1 LRPAGRAWIGTVIAS
16 FFNAGVPKEFGVY
29 LSPRAHRPL
38 IMGRNGAVGAN
49 QPLATQAGL
58 EILRAGGNA
67 IDAAVAI
74 GLALG
79 VVEPG
84 MSGLGGDG
92 FYQVFTAADG
102 VARCWNATGAAPHA
116 ATPERFRARG
126 MAVRGPLSVST
137 PGLLAGLGAM
147 HTAQGTLPWSR
158 LCAPAISLAR
168 EGFAVSHHYR
178 YFAGDVRQFLAADP
192 RSRAVFLGGMDEGVP
207 PLGGLILQA
216 DLARTLEE
224 IAADGA
230 ATFYRGALAV
240 RLTAGMRDAGVL
252 VDGGDLAGCEPEEQ
266 APISVRYR
274 GFQVTQT
281 PPNSTGFTMLQ
292 ALKIV
297 ERFDLAALDP
307 VQRIHVLVEAKKRA
321 FVDRERFGTDPR
333 FGEVPLDR
341 LLSDAYADACAAAI
355 DMNRAADLALASP
368 EAAAGDTTYFAV
380 VDGWGNAVS
389 GIQSLNSGFG
399 SGVTAGDTGV
409 LLNNRM
415 AYWHL
420 ADGHAN
426 RLVPGKRVRHTMNAP
441 MVFKDDKLWAVEGT
455 PGADHQVQINLQVLT
470 SMMDLD
476 ADPQC
481 ALESPRWTSS
491 QSGQGANW
499 PHDGDGRLTIEDGFG
514 DDVLSGLARLGHRLN
529 RVGPLAG
536 PCSVQAIRVL
546 DNGVRMAGSDPR
558 RDGWAGAY

>member
-1 LRPAGRAWIGTVIAS
+1 M
-16 FFNAGVPKEFGVY
+16 Y
-29 LSPRAHRPL
+29 LNNRAHRTL

-49 QPLATQAGL
+49 HPLATQAGL
-58 EILRAGGNA
+58 DTLRAGGNA
-67 IDAAVAI
+67 VDAAIAI
-74 GLALG
+74 ALTLG

-92 FYQVFTAADG
+92 FYQVYTSSDG
-102 VARCWNATGAAPHA
+102 ISRCWNATGAAPFA

-126 MAVRGPLSVST
+126 IAVRGPLSVST
-137 PGLLAGLGAM
+137 PGLLAGLSAM
-147 HTAQGTLPWSR
+147 HEAHGTTPWAK
-158 LCAPAISLAR
+158 LCAPAIAHAR
-168 EGFAVSHHYR
+168 DGFAVSHHYR
-178 YFAGDVRQFLAADP
+178 HFAADVRAFLAADP
-192 RSRAVFLGGMDEGVP
+192 RSRAVFLGGLDVGVP
-207 PLGGLILQA
+207 VLGALIVQP

-230 ATFYRGALAV
+230 ETFYRGALAARFV
-240 RLTAGMRDAGVL
+240 AGMREAGVL
-252 VDGGDLAGCEPEEQ
+252 VDARDLDACRAQQQP
-266 APISVRYR
+266 PIEIAYR
-274 GFQVTQT
+274 GFRVSQT

-292 ALKIV
+292 MLKIA

-321 FVDRERFGTDPR
+321 FLDRERFGTDPR
-333 FGEVPLDR
+333 FGDIPLDR
-341 LLSDAYADACAAAI
+341 LVSDAYADECAARI
-355 DMNRAADLALASP
+355 DLTRAADLALAEP
-368 EAAAGDTTYFAV
+368 EAAVGDTTYFAV
-380 VDGWGNAVS
+380 VDAAGNAVS
-389 GIQSLNSGFG
+389 GIQSINSGFG

-420 ADGHAN
+420 TPGHAN
-426 RLVPGKRVRHTMNAP
+426 RLAPGKRVRHTMNAP
-441 MVFKDDKLWAVEGT
+441 MVFKDNKLWAVEGT
-455 PGADHQVQINLQVLT
+455 PGADNQVQVNLQVLT
-470 SMMDLD
+470 SMMDLG

-491 QSGQGANW
+491 QPGQGANW
-499 PHDGDGRLTIEDGFG
+499 PHDGDGKLTIEPGFG
-514 DDVLSGLARLGHRLN
+514 PEILAGLERLGHRLT
-529 RVGPLAG
+529 RVGPLEG